1 VIDPSPAEERSGLRN
16 GANPPCARVA
26 IGVNRRSESSGRA
39 IGRTSRPHHRRA
51 AFIITGVVV
60 AISGLGGLGVDT
72 TSAWYRDLKLPSWQP
87 PGAAFGPVWTVL
99 YALLA
104 RSAYLA
110 WRDVQG
116 PRRTPILGLYAL
128 NGALNLAWTIL
139 FFRAHSPV
147 IAGIEILLLLATILA
162 LIILMRQ
169 VSRQASWALVPYA
182 LWVAFAAALTWAI
195 AANN

>member
-1 VIDPSPAEERSGLRN
+1 MDLLPADAPTTHR
-16 GANPPCARVA
+16 
-26 IGVNRRSESSGRA
+26 
-39 IGRTSRPHHRRA
+39 RPHHRRA
-51 AFIITGVVV
+51 ALIITGTVV

-72 TSAWYRDLKLPSWQP
+72 NSAWYRDLELPSWQP
-87 PGAAFGPVWTVL
+87 PGAVFGPVWTVL

-116 PRRTPILGLYAL
+116 SRRTPILGLYAL
-128 NGALNLAWTIL
+128 NGALNLVWTIL
-139 FFRAHSPV
+139 FFRAHRPV
-147 IAGIEILLLLATILA
+147 IAGIEILLLLTTIVA
-162 LIILMRQ
+162 LIIVMRP

-182 LWVAFAAALTWAI
+182 LWVAFAAALTWTI

>member
-1 VIDPSPAEERSGLRN
+1 MRTASVSLMGVAAPAPTSTYPRSR
-16 GANPPCARVA
+16 
-26 IGVNRRSESSGRA
+26 
-39 IGRTSRPHHRRA
+39 HRRA
-51 AFIITGVVV
+51 ALVITFAVVG
-60 AISGLGGLGVDT
+60 IGGFGGLVTDT
-72 TSAWYRDLKLPSWQP
+72 NSAWYRDLELPSWQP

-110 WRDVQG
+110 WRDLSG
-116 PRRTPILGLYAL
+116 SRRTPVLGLYAL

-139 FFRAHSPV
+139 FFRAHRPV

-162 LIILMRQ
+162 LIILMRP
-169 VSRQASWALVPYA
+169 VSRQATWALVPYA

>member
-1 VIDPSPAEERSGLRN
+1 MRLRTLKEPREPISVT
-16 GANPPCARVA
+16 GMH
-26 IGVNRRSESSGRA
+26 GRA
-39 IGRTSRPHHRRA
+39 LTNTDSRPHHRRA
-51 AFIITGVVV
+51 AVIITLAVVGI
-60 AISGLGGLGVDT
+60 AGLGGLATDT
-72 TSAWYRDLKLPSWQP
+72 NSSWYRNLELPSWQP

-110 WRDVQG
+110 WRELSG
-116 PRRTPILGLYAL
+116 ARRTPILGLYAL

-139 FFRAHSPV
+139 FFRAHRPL
-147 IAGIEILLLLATILA
+147 IAGIEILLLLATIVA
-162 LIILMRQ
+162 LIILMGP

>member
-1 VIDPSPAEERSGLRN
+1 MGMAALSP
-16 GANPPCARVA
+16 
-26 IGVNRRSESSGRA
+26 
-39 IGRTSRPHHRRA
+39 TSTYPRPRHRRA
-51 AFIITGVVV
+51 AVVITGAV
-60 AISGLGGLGVDT
+60 AGIAGLGGIATDT
-72 TSAWYRDLKLPSWQP
+72 DSAWYRDLELPSWQP
-87 PGAAFGPVWTVL
+87 PGAAFAPVWTVL

-110 WRDVQG
+110 WRDLSG
-116 PRRTPILGLYAL
+116 SRRTPVLGLYAL

-139 FFRAHSPV
+139 FFRAHRPA
-147 IAGIEILLLLATILA
+147 IAGIEILMLLTTILA
-162 LIILMRQ
+162 LIILMRP

>member
-1 VIDPSPAEERSGLRN
+1 MMGMLALDLTNTHP
-16 GANPPCARVA
+16 
-26 IGVNRRSESSGRA
+26 
-39 IGRTSRPHHRRA
+39 RPHHRRA
-51 AFIITGVVV
+51 ALIITGVVV

-72 TSAWYRDLKLPSWQP
+72 NSAWYRDLKLPSWQP

-139 FFRAHSPV
+139 FFRAHRPV
-147 IAGIEILLLLATILA
+147 IAGIEILLLLTTIVV
-162 LIILMRQ
+162 LIILMRP

-195 AANN
+195 AAKN

>member
-1 VIDPSPAEERSGLRN
+1 MP
-16 GANPPCARVA
+16 
-26 IGVNRRSESSGRA
+26 GRA
-39 IGRTSRPHHRRA
+39 SLLRPMLRIAVTTTHSRSHHRRA
-51 AFIITGVVV
+51 ALIIIGTVGGI
-60 AISGLGGLGVDT
+60 AGLGGFATDT
-72 TSAWYRDLKLPSWQP
+72 DSAWYRDLDLPSWQP

-110 WRDVQG
+110 WRELANS
-116 PRRTPILGLYAL
+116 RRKPVLGLYAL

-139 FFRAHSPV
+139 FFRAHRPV
-147 IAGIEILLLLATILA
+147 IAGIEILLLLATIIV
-162 LIILMRQ
+162 LIVLMRP

-182 LWVAFAAALTWAI
+182 LWVAFAAALTWTI

>member
-1 VIDPSPAEERSGLRN
+1 MLAPGV
-16 GANPPCARVA
+16 AN
-26 IGVNRRSESSGRA
+26 
-39 IGRTSRPHHRRA
+39 THQRPHHRRA
-51 AFIITGVVV
+51 AVIISGAVV
-60 AISGLGGLGVDT
+60 AISALGGLGVDT
-72 TSAWYRDLKLPSWQP
+72 NSAWYRDLELPSWQP

-116 PRRTPILGLYAL
+116 SRRTPILGLYVL

-147 IAGIEILLLLATILA
+147 IAGVEILLLLATILA
-162 LIILMRQ
+162 LIVLMRP

-195 AANN
+195 AASN

>member
-1 VIDPSPAEERSGLRN
+1 MSAHALTDTDL
-16 GANPPCARVA
+16 
-26 IGVNRRSESSGRA
+26 
-39 IGRTSRPHHRRA
+39 RPHHRRA
-51 AFIITGVVV
+51 ALVITFAVVGI
-60 AISGLGGLGVDT
+60 AGFGGLATDT
-72 TSAWYRDLKLPSWQP
+72 DSAWYRDLERPSWQP

-110 WRDVQG
+110 WRDLSG
-116 PRRTPILGLYAL
+116 SRRAPVLGLYAL

-147 IAGIEILLLLATILA
+147 IAGIEILLLLATIIA
-162 LIILMRQ
+162 LIVLMRP
-169 VSRQASWALVPYA
+169 VSRQATWALVPYA

-195 AANN
+195 AASN